1 VRRRAIEI
9 VAWQGDVASVDI
21 LRAMRTTNPA
31 ESILVT
37 WAIAKI
43 ESLHPGI

>member
-1 VRRRAIEI
+1 
-9 VAWQGDVASVDI
+9 
-21 LRAMRTTNPA
+21 MRTSNPA